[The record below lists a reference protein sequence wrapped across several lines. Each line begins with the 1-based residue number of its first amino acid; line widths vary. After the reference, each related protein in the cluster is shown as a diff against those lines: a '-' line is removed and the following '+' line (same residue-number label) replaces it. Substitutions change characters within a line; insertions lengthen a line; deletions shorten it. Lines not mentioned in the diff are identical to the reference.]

1 MASRTDTGAAAAPR
15 ARSWHGAAI
24 ALAAVAV
31 VLLVGFPLAELVATA
46 FAQGA
51 GPLRAVLTGDRALS
65 AVRNTLLT
73 GVVVT
78 GFALVGG
85 TAAALVT
92 ERSRAPGRA
101 WLRVGLLVQLVIAS
115 FVGALGWAQAYGP
128 GGLTDDLLGFALP
141 GLYGVAGVVTVL
153 SVQGVT
159 LAYVVVAAGLASR
172 VEPDL
177 ERAARASGASAWSA
191 LRTITLPLLRPTLL
205 AAAALS
211 FVSTVNAFGV
221 PAVLGS
227 PAGFVTVTT
236 RIYSDLILSADPAAF
251 SRVILLASGLVL
263 LTLVVVGAVDL
274 GESVRGAVTRTSAP
288 PGGVP
293 PGVGGRVAAG
303 LLWGYVVLTTV
314 VPLVALVLTAL
325 TRAVGLPAVPA
336 NWTLRHF
343 REALTGLGGQALGRS
358 VLLALAAATIVVG
371 LGGLLTALRRRVAGR
386 GLSTLATLPFAVP
399 GSALAVGVLLAY
411 GRWLRDT
418 LLLILIAYLAK
429 FWALGHRPIAGAADG
444 QPPDLALA
452 ARASGAGP
460 VTALRTVTLPLLRPA
475 LAAAWL
481 LVFLA
486 GFDELTMSSLLYGP
500 GSETLAVVILN
511 LQQLGDISVTTA
523 LAVILTGV
531 VIAAAALLTVVR
543 RATLVS
549 VWGPSLRDG
558 HKRRLGESL
567 RGLRDSRLR

>member
-1 MASRTDTGAAAAPR
+1 
-15 ARSWHGAAI
+15 
-24 ALAAVAV
+24 
-31 VLLVGFPLAELVATA
+31 
-46 FAQGA
+46 
-51 GPLRAVLTGDRALS
+51 
-65 AVRNTLLT
+65 
-73 GVVVT
+73 
-78 GFALVGG
+78 
-85 TAAALVT
+85 
-92 ERSRAPGRA
+92 
-101 WLRVGLLVQLVIAS
+101 
-115 FVGALGWAQAYGP
+115 
-128 GGLTDDLLGFALP
+128 
-141 GLYGVAGVVTVL
+141 
-153 SVQGVT
+153 
-159 LAYVVVAAGLASR
+159 
-172 VEPDL
+172 
-177 ERAARASGASAWSA
+177 
-191 LRTITLPLLRPTLL
+191 
-205 AAAALS
+205 
-211 FVSTVNAFGV
+211 
-221 PAVLGS
+221 
-227 PAGFVTVTT
+227 
-236 RIYSDLILSADPAAF
+236 
-251 SRVILLASGLVL
+251 
-263 LTLVVVGAVDL
+263 
-274 GESVRGAVTRTSAP
+274 
-288 PGGVP
+288 
-293 PGVGGRVAAG
+293 
-303 LLWGYVVLTTV
+303 
-314 VPLVALVLTAL
+314 
-325 TRAVGLPAVPA
+325 
-336 NWTLRHF
+336 
-343 REALTGLGGQALGRS
+343 
-358 VLLALAAATIVVG
+358 
-371 LGGLLTALRRRVAGR
+371 VAGR